1 MKKSERMN
9 NESVR
14 SLREFN
20 LKQIQSNIR
29 LHIIFLSLIIIVNI
43 CLGVFIIIYKN
54 KISQINLKSSKRHK
68 IIDEGK
74 KNITTFTNE
83 IEHKIVNIF
92 AKSLN
97 VYGNLHFSML
107 FDKSEEVKMV
117 KNFIR
122 NFTTIREPEMILLYQ
137 GINDSDDTNIFLSL
151 LSYYINFLLIIGARN
166 GNKYGFYFYETI
178 MYDNKK
184 SFDSYSKNC
193 FLFSFATKQMY
204 KCIGKGKTIEINNN
218 NLFNIGDGDILIN
231 YNFRTNGGIFNFP
244 FKTFEVPKSDENIF
258 IGQNGEFQILDIEL
272 YAFSELY

>member
-151 LSYYINFLLIIGARN
+151 LSYYINFLLIDYRS
-166 GNKYGFYFYETI
+166 
-178 MYDNKK
+178 KK
-184 SFDSYSKNC
+184 WK
-193 FLFSFATKQMY
+193 
-204 KCIGKGKTIEINNN
+204 
-218 NLFNIGDGDILIN
+218 
-231 YNFRTNGGIFNFP
+231 
-244 FKTFEVPKSDENIF
+244 
-258 IGQNGEFQILDIEL
+258 
-272 YAFSELY
+272 